1 MLALYR
7 IRASLRVGTRPEP
20 FTPSDTPGLACCCLE
35 GFWPLITYRSNPEPS
50 VASKLTEI
58 VNLGSSTW
66 PINKYCDI
74 RNYPAGAILVNEP
87 DDTYATSQP
96 SSKTRPSVRGV
107 ACPPQWLP
115 VLLTA
120 ASPSLSPPPSPY
132 PSPPPST
139 SRRRLLNH
147 VFTTK
152 AELTT
157 AVQAFD
163 ANPAVAIATYGPIAE
178 WDVSAITD
186 MSELFEGLENFD
198 ADISSWATSSVTSMN
213 QMFSVRSSRAP
224 HPQPSVS
231 GPPLHAAI
239 PCAAAAVW
247 LPAASRLLARIPR
260 PAPHSLLST
269 LGRAR
274 RRSTSR

>member
-1 MLALYR
+1 M
-7 IRASLRVGTRPEP
+7 
-20 FTPSDTPGLACCCLE
+20 
-35 GFWPLITYRSNPEPS
+35 
-50 VASKLTEI
+50 ASKLTEI
-58 VNLGSSTW
+58 VNFGSSTW

-74 RNYPAGAILVNEP
+74 RSYPAEAIVVHEP

-152 AELTT
+152 AKLTT

-186 MSELFEGLENFD
+186 MSGLFKDLKNFD
-198 ADISSWATSSVTSMN
+198 ADISKWNTSGVTDMKW
-213 QMFSVRSSRAP
+213 MFYVSSSRAP
-224 HPQPSVS
+224 HPQPPV
-231 GPPLHAAI
+231 GPSPARCYLAPHSLLSTLS
-239 PCAAAAVW
+239 AAVW
-247 LPAASRLLARIPR
+247 SPAGSRLPTRIPR
-260 PAPHSLLST
+260 PAPHSFLST
-269 LGRAR
+269 LGSAR